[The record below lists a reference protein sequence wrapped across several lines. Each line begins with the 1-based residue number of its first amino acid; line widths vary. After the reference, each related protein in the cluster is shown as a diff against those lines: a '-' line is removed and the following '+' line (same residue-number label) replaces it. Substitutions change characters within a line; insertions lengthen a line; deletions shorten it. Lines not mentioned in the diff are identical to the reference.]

1 MSGTEL
7 RYTGDD
13 WVLEQGTN
21 ILDILGDR
29 SKDYDL
35 VVDAI
40 EALTKRDQKMINMF
54 FYERLTYQEISD
66 ELKMKGRQYAYY
78 QMKRTMKKL
87 RNEIEKRGYEV
98 GG

>member
-1 MSGTEL
+1 MGSTEL

-13 WVLEQGTN
+13 WVLEQGTS
-21 ILDILGDR
+21 IIDILGDR

-40 EALTKRDQKMINMF
+40 EALPKREQKMINMF

-78 QMKRTMKKL
+78 QMKRAMKRLKV
-87 RNEIEKRGYEV
+87 EIEKRGYEV
-98 GG
+98 G